1 MMSETIMLVDDD
13 KRCLEL
19 LTTHLKSFGW
29 EVIPASNGR
38 ELLENV
44 RRTRPSMIVLDMEMP
59 EMNGFDVARS
69 LKEDPNYRDIPV
81 LAATGMLMPEAR
93 ERCLAAGCN
102 DYISKPFTLQELKEH
117 IALLLSRSGP
127 RAEQKPKADGGYPRA
142 KARGRSYRPR
152 KNS

>member
-1 MMSETIMLVDDD
+1 MLVDDD

-19 LTTHLKSFGW
+19 LTTYLKSLGW

-44 RRTRPSMIVLDMEMP
+44 RRVRPSMIVLDMEMP

-69 LKEDPNYRDIPV
+69 LKDDPNYRDIPV
-81 LAATGMLMPEAR
+81 LAATAMFMPEDR

-102 DYISKPFTLQELKEH
+102 DYINKPFTVHQLKEH
-117 IALLLSRSGP
+117 ITLLLSKSSP
-127 RAEQKPKADGGYPRA
+127 RAAETK
-142 KARGRSYRPR
+142 SLCE
-152 KNS
+152 

>member
-1 MMSETIMLVDDD
+1 MSSETIMLVDDD

-19 LTTHLKSFGW
+19 LTTHLKSLGW

-44 RRTRPSMIVLDMEMP
+44 RRVRPSIIVLDMEMP

-69 LKEDPNYRDIPV
+69 LKDDPNYRDIPV
-81 LAATGMLMPEAR
+81 LAATGMFMPEDR

-102 DYISKPFTLQELKEH
+102 DYISKPFTVQELKEH
-117 IALLLSRSGP
+117 ITLLLSRSSP
-127 RAEQKPKADGGYPRA
+127 HAEAETK
-142 KARGRSYRPR
+142 S
-152 KNS
+152 